1 MLESEGIISDSFISI
16 SSIYKTPLNFVL
28 SWNWMKV
35 KAIFTVYK
43 RAFAPPRKSYR
54 IALLFTHKNTRT
66 VVAA

>member
-1 MLESEGIISDSFISI
+1 MLKSEGITSDSFISI

-35 KAIFTVYK
+35 KAMFTVYR
-43 RAFAPPRKSYR
+43 RAFAPPRKPYW
-54 IALLFTHKNTRT
+54 IGLLFTHKNTRT

>member
-35 KAIFTVYK
+35 KAIFTVYR
-43 RAFAPPRKSYR
+43 RAFAPPRNH
-54 IALLFTHKNTRT
+54 IG
-66 VVAA
+66 